1 MTLSIA
7 RYGHG
12 HPVVFLPPA
21 LLSGDY
27 YAEVLARAPEGFE
40 TWLVDLPDHERD
52 EPEYDLAAMLD
63 AVGAALDAVPRPF
76 TLVGSSLGGY
86 LAVHLAP
93 RIEGLER
100 LVVIGG
106 LGAMP
111 REMAAAYR
119 GLAADV
125 EAARVPAT
133 AAKAAAIEAAGG
145 PRLSAADRA
154 KLVDRLSSWP
164 TERFVRCL
172 RRVAELEHHPATE
185 SVQVGGVILH
195 ARDDGSVPID
205 LGRALA
211 TILPRAERRELED
224 GGHLLALTKPDLV
237 AELCY
242 PTA

>member
-93 RIEGLER
+93 RMGAR
-100 LVVIGG
+100 LQRVVVVGG
-106 LGAMP
+106 LGTMP
-111 REMAAAYR
+111 AEMAAAYR
-119 GLAADV
+119 RLADEV
-125 EAARVPAT
+125 EAETVPAA
-133 AAKAAAIEAAGG
+133 AAKVAAIEAAGG
-145 PRLSAADRA
+145 PRLSAADRS
-154 KLVDRLSSWP
+154 KLVDRSSSWP

-172 RRVAELEHHPATE
+172 RRVRSWRITPRRSPSRSAGSSSTRATTGRFRSI
-185 SVQVGGVILH
+185 SVGPSRRSFH
-195 ARDDGSVPID
+195 APSDVSSTTVDTSSP
-205 LGRALA
+205 
-211 TILPRAERRELED
+211 
-224 GGHLLALTKPDLV
+224 
-237 AELCY
+237 
-242 PTA
+242 